1 MTPATIGVG
10 EALVHAV
17 EAATHAPSPHNTQPW
32 IFSCDGTR
40 VAVLLDRERVL
51 GVADPEAREARMSCG
66 AAVFIMRIALSAA
79 GYRPEIEL
87 LPDRARPDLLAVVR
101 AGPRRRVPPVD
112 LAFAKAVS
120 ARRSHRRPF
129 DDRPVPA
136 WARKRLADAAIAEG
150 ARLLVLDR
158 PSDLEAVAALV
169 RRAEQQ
175 QSEDPVFQEELAA
188 WTTQRD
194 GRDDGVPAVA
204 GGPRPEADAFLPLR
218 RYGSGA
224 GGAERPYEHTPVVGV
239 FASYTDTPLAQVR
252 CGGALQRVLLTAVM
266 DGLSASFLS
275 QPVEVASTRTALR
288 ELLGD
293 GTVPQTVLRFGYG
306 FTAPATPRRA
316 VDKVLRRV
324 DGA

>member
-10 EALVHAV
+10 DALVCAL

-32 IFSCDGTR
+32 IFSYDGAR

-51 GVADPEAREARMSCG
+51 GVADPNAREARMSCG

-87 LPDRARPDLLAVVR
+87 LPDRSRPDLLAVVR
-101 AGPRRRVPPVD
+101 AGPRRRVPPMDVA
-112 LAFAKAVS
+112 LAKAVS

-129 DDRPVPA
+129 DDRPVPT
-136 WARKRLADAAIAEG
+136 WARKRLTDAASDEG
-150 ARLLVLDR
+150 ARLVLLDR

-169 RRAEQQ
+169 RTAEQR
-175 QSEDPVFQEELAA
+175 QSEDAAFQEELRA
-188 WTTQRD
+188 WTTERD

-218 RYGSGA
+218 RYGPEA
-224 GGAERPYEHTPVVGV
+224 GRAERPYEHTPVVGV
-239 FASYTDTPLAQVR
+239 LTSYTDTPLAQLR
-252 CGGALQRVLLTAVM
+252 CGEALQRVLLTTVM

-275 QPVEVASTRTALR
+275 QPVEIAATRTALR

-293 GTVPQTVLRFGYG
+293 RTVPQAVLRFGYG

-316 VDKVLRRV
+316 VDKVLRRLG
-324 DGA
+324 DA